1 MSWNCS
7 PSLRNDADD
16 HHGQARAEPLLTI
29 RTFGPPPEG
38 LAEEG
43 ERLLDFAHA
52 DAAEHDVR
60 LERLP

>member
-1 MSWNCS
+1 
-7 PSLRNDADD
+7 LRNDADD